1 MKIADKLSHLTF
13 LFHFPVKVGEVNLD
27 SVNSMRQY
35 HLLRILKEVGALD
48 VKTIAKRLGQ
58 AQNTS
63 SELVWRMSEKGL
75 LNSEKD
81 KKDRRR
87 TVVNITEKGEKE
99 ILKMEKDI
107 DNAFEKFCKR
117 FLDDK
122 DIEEFYRCSE
132 KLFNISKKVIKKLEE
147 K

>member
-13 LFHFPVKVGEVNLD
+13 LFHFPIKIGEVNLD
-27 SVNSMRQY
+27 NVNSMRQY

-63 SELVWRMSEKGL
+63 SELVWRMTEKGL

-81 KKDRRR
+81 KNDRRR
-87 TVVNITEKGEKE
+87 TVVNITKKGEE
-99 ILKMEKDI
+99 ELFNMEKEI
-107 DNAFEKFCKR
+107 DNAFEKFCKY
-117 FLDDK
+117 FLKDK
-122 DIEEFYRCSE
+122 EIDEFYRCSE
-132 KLFNISKKVIKKLEE
+132 KLYEISKKVIKKLEE
-147 K
+147 R